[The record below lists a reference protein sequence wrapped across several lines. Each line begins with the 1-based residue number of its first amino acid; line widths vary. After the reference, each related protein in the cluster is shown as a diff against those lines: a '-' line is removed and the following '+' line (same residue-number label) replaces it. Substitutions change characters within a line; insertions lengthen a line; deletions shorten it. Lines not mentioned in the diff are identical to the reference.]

1 MNYIQ
6 QARDILSKKIDIES
20 DLLDLYVL
28 LVLTSGIDT
37 ELIDV
42 HDAWAIWRNKTNP
55 SHKSI
60 IPFSELTPEVQGLDR
75 EYAEAIRSTAA
86 EIMS

>member
-1 MNYIQ
+1 M
-6 QARDILSKKIDIES
+6 SKKIDVES

-37 ELIDV
+37 GLIDV
-42 HDAWAIWRNKTNP
+42 HDAWAVWKNKTNP
-55 SHKSI
+55 SHKSL
-60 IPFSELTPEVQGLDR
+60 IPFSELTPEVQELDR
-75 EYAEAIRSTAA
+75 EYADAICETAR

>member
-6 QARDILSKKIDIES
+6 QARDILSKKIDVES

-42 HDAWAIWRNKTNP
+42 HDAWAVWKNKTNQ
-55 SHKSI
+55 SHKSL
-60 IPFSELTPEVQGLDR
+60 IPFSELTPEVQALDE
-75 EYAEAIRSTAA
+75 EYRDAIAATAA
-86 EIMS
+86 ELAG

>member
-6 QARDILSKKIDIES
+6 QARDILSKKIDVES

-37 ELIDV
+37 GLIDV
-42 HDAWAIWRNKTNP
+42 HDAWAVWKNKTNP
-55 SHKSI
+55 SHKSL
-60 IPFSELTPEVQGLDR
+60 IPFSELTPEVQELDR
-75 EYAEAIRSTAA
+75 EYAEAIRTTAA